1 MSSSM
6 AKQLINM
13 KGKEIIKKILSGER
27 KFSGIKLEE
36 GFNLSGHED
45 FGEIQEYLR
54 RQELSK
60 NPLNITDSEFRF
72 VIANGIYLPYT
83 LGKRANLGG
92 ANLGGANLER
102 AYLWK
107 ANLGRANLGG
117 ANLERANLWKA
128 NLGGA
133 NLERAYLW
141 EANLW
146 EAKLWEA
153 NLWKANLGGANLERA
168 YLWGANLDRA
178 NLWKANLERAY
189 LGNILNLETAIN
201 LNRAHFFETRVTKKE
216 EAIIKEALRQ
226 TKLLIVEQI

>member
-133 NLERAYLW
+133 NLGGAY
-141 EANLW
+141 
-146 EAKLWEA
+146 
-153 NLWKANLGGANLERA
+153 LWKANLGGANLERA

>member
-92 ANLGGANLER
+92 ANLER

-117 ANLERANLWKA
+117 ANLER
-128 NLGGA
+128 
-133 NLERAYLW
+133 
-141 EANLW
+141 
-146 EAKLWEA
+146 A

>member
-92 ANLGGANLER
+92 ANLGGA
-102 AYLWK
+102 Y
-107 ANLGRANLGG
+107 
-117 ANLERANLWKA
+117 
-128 NLGGA
+128 
-133 NLERAYLW
+133 
-141 EANLW
+141 
-146 EAKLWEA
+146 
-153 NLWKANLGGANLERA
+153 LWKANLGGANLERA

>member
-36 GFNLSGHED
+36 GFNLSCHED

-133 NLERAYLW
+133 NLGGAY
-141 EANLW
+141 
-146 EAKLWEA
+146 
-153 NLWKANLGGANLERA
+153 LWKANLGGANLERA